1 MATTHAPGTGIGP
14 CDAGRHGP
22 RATVIAGVV
31 LVCAAIVVPFG
42 LHGVDR
48 DGAPAAAAAPVTT
61 SPSPDGRHVGA
72 AVPPWG
78 SPADL
83 PALLPARSVG
93 LRDGLRVRIGDVTDG
108 TLRRTPG
115 GGWQVVVRWDGH
127 LQPLGVDGP
136 VALSDGTTWVAGS
149 GLLYTRVATE
159 TAGRFRV
166 FAWDP
171 EGGTAYTPPTLV
183 ASDLGAVCFNGA
195 FTAFG
200 DCRVG

>member
-14 CDAGRHGP
+14 GDAGRHG
-22 RATVIAGVV
+22 RRTAVIAGVV

-42 LHGVDR
+42 LHGVQR
-48 DGAPAAAAAPVTT
+48 SGAHASTTAPPPTT
-61 SPSPDGRHVGA
+61 PSPAGHHQDA

-83 PALLPARSVG
+83 PSLLPARSAG
-93 LRDGLRVRIGDVTDG
+93 LRDGLRVRLGDITDG
-108 TLRRTPG
+108 TLRRTPA
-115 GGWQVVVRWDGH
+115 GGWQVVVRWNGH
-127 LQPLGVDGP
+127 DQPLTVQGR
-136 VALSDGTTWVAGS
+136 VALADGTTWVARS

-166 FAWDP
+166 YAWDP
-171 EGGTAYTPPTLV
+171 EGGTAYAPPTLA
-183 ASDLGAVCFNGA
+183 ASGLGAVCFNDA

-200 DCRVG
+200 DCRAG